1 MELQYNV
8 SWLLLL
14 HSDIINSK
22 FETTMK
28 CSLFSSA
35 TFSHEVVS
43 GSTYGAEV
51 QARYNTCQHCSL
63 TAGPKDEER
72 TIKCYFC
79 FLVTS
84 FSLV

>member
-51 QARYNTCQHCSL
+51 RARYNTCQHCSL

-84 FSLV
+84 LV